1 MKKIYLIS
9 NDKIWISDKNYTS
22 SNDLDNIIT
31 CLNDE
36 YDVNLVCRKSVKEL
50 RFQLNDKFNFCQ
62 LKNINERNI
71 NILLISV
78 TPFNFFSLLYLIFIK
93 RVKLK
98 GFVYL
103 RSDGFLEYKY
113 RFGLAGYYFY
123 YIMFSIIKRYLKIL
137 SCSNNFTK
145 VKVKK
150 LLHPSELNTKWFAKD
165 KPIKNIKI
173 DFLYVGRFKK
183 DKGTFYLVDMFKN
196 YLRDYNLTIV
206 GNDKS
211 LISKKYY
218 SDNINYKNS
227 ISNID
232 ELIEIYDSSKVFILP
247 SFIEGFPKVISESL
261 ARLKPIIIFEE
272 IEYVINERKGIF
284 VCKRNEKDLR
294 KTFNYILK
302 NYSDIQRQIEKNYF
316 YTKDNFKKE
325 FLTSLKYDF

>member
-1 MKKIYLIS
+1 M
-9 NDKIWISDKNYTS
+9 
-22 SNDLDNIIT
+22 
-31 CLNDE
+31 
-36 YDVNLVCRKSVKEL
+36 
-50 RFQLNDKFNFCQ
+50 
-62 LKNINERNI
+62 
-71 NILLISV
+71 
-78 TPFNFFSLLYLIFIK
+78 
-93 RVKLK
+93 
-98 GFVYL
+98 

-145 VKVKK
+145 VKVNK

-165 KPIKNIKI
+165 KPKKNIEI

-294 KTFNYILK
+294 KTINYILK

>member
-9 NDKIWISDKNYTS
+9 NDKIWISDKKYTS

-71 NILLISV
+71 NILLISL

-145 VKVKK
+145 VKVNK

-165 KPIKNIKI
+165 KPKKNIEI

-211 LISKKYY
+211 LISKV
-218 SDNINYKNS
+218 N
-227 ISNID
+227 
-232 ELIEIYDSSKVFILP
+232 
-247 SFIEGFPKVISESL
+247 
-261 ARLKPIIIFEE
+261 
-272 IEYVINERKGIF
+272 
-284 VCKRNEKDLR
+284 
-294 KTFNYILK
+294 
-302 NYSDIQRQIEKNYF
+302 
-316 YTKDNFKKE
+316 
-325 FLTSLKYDF
+325 